1 MIGQGY
7 SNETLFKYNCW
18 RRDFQKFADIYH
30 PGWRLPIPVTM
41 LACYGVWLADRG
53 YKPTTVATRLAAVG
67 WWSNLRGYGDPSKEF
82 LVRRMLKGLRKGGP
96 PKKQATPIR
105 YGLLKR
111 LVKSL
116 PDFLPPYEAVMY
128 KAVFLLAYFASLRI
142 SEYTGPA
149 RNGHCLRLKDVGF
162 QVVEGTRGLVL
173 VFKSYKASKR
183 PAKLFVP
190 QAADPVCCPVSA
202 IEQYLRVRP
211 RGAGPLFVR
220 DSSRKLTPYG
230 VTKVLRETVKR
241 QGLPVEEYTPH
252 AFRAGRTTD
261 LVDMGLQDSIIREP
275 GRWNS
280 KAYLEYV
287 RFDLFRLPGGA
298 PQDSPPGNEK
308 GAWSRS

>member
-1 MIGQGY
+1 
-7 SNETLFKYNCW
+7 
-18 RRDFQKFADIYH
+18 
-30 PGWRLPIPVTM
+30 M

-53 YKPTTVATRLAAVG
+53 YKPSTVATRLAAVG
-67 WWSNLRGYGDPSKEF
+67 WWNKLRGYGDPSKEF
-82 LVRRMLKGLRKGGP
+82 LVKRLLKGLRKGGP

-105 YGLLKR
+105 YGLLTR

-116 PDFLPPYEAVMY
+116 PTFLPRYEAVMF

-142 SEYTGPA
+142 SEYTGA
-149 RNGHCLRLKDVGF
+149 SQTGNGLRLKDVGF

-173 VFKSYKASKR
+173 MFKSYKASKR

-190 QAADPVCCPVSA
+190 QAADPDCCPVNA
-202 IEQYLRVRP
+202 VEQYLRMRP
-211 RGAGPLFVR
+211 RGAGPLFIR
-220 DSSRKLTPYG
+220 ESSHQLTPYR
-230 VTKVLRETVKR
+230 VTKVLREAAKR
-241 QGLPVEEYTPH
+241 HGLPEEGYTPH

-261 LVDMGLQDSIIREP
+261 LVDMGLQDSIIRES

-298 PQDSPPGNEK
+298 PQVPPSGNEE
-308 GAWSRS
+308 GAWRRS